1 MGIIKRFH
9 RVVTVDEMRFG
20 FLPEKGTICAAFIL
34 RRLQEEYL
42 GKDIYLE
49 KAARRVS
56 W

>member
-1 MGIIKRFH
+1 MVK
-9 RVVTVDEMRFG
+9 T
-20 FLPEKGTICAAFIL
+20 FIL

-49 KAARRVS
+49 KAAGRIS